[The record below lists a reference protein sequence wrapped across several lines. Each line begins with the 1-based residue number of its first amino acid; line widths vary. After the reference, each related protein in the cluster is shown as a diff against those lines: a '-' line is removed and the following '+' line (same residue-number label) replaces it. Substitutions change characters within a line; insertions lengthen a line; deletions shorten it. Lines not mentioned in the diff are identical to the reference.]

1 MCMLFIG
8 YSVSLSESPCVFGA
22 CVNLYMFVMVCPCP
36 LVPLSYYIIIII
48 IIIIIYILEEDGRR
62 RPERPKQAKLEK
74 SKNAKIEK
82 YRKK

>member
-1 MCMLFIG
+1 
-8 YSVSLSESPCVFGA
+8 
-22 CVNLYMFVMVCPCP
+22 MVCPCP

-74 SKNAKIEK
+74 SKKCKNREISQKVKILNSNK
-82 YRKK
+82 SCKIAY